1 MRWTPQPRKNLCNCQ
16 PWADRWHNGSMP
28 EEHLRVSNTL
38 AMEAA
43 KTFEKYSPPV
53 KPWTAIQWLA
63 MDWSKTN
70 DKVAVQMLLEM
81 IYDHN
86 LDDAYPDGMRCFRQH
101 RPDLFAAFQLQA
113 SLFNGADDAQEYT
126 QAGLGGIK
134 PSMGWQSKTCPCPN

>member
-1 MRWTPQPRKNLCNCQ
+1 M
-16 PWADRWHNGSMP
+16 S
-28 EEHLRVSNTL
+28 EEHLSASNTL

-43 KTFEKYSPPV
+43 KTFEHYSPPV

-86 LDDAYPDGMRCFRQH
+86 LDDAYPDGMPCFQLQH
-101 RPDLFAAFQLQA
+101 RDLFAAFQIQA
-113 SLFNGADDAQEYT
+113 SLFNGSQDAEKYT
-126 QAGLGGIK
+126 QPCLPGWNQAIHGAEISTLPLPELGLER
-134 PSMGWQSKTCPCPN
+134 P